1 MSQAFVDQVTLDCLL
16 NKSLFNTQVKNKK
29 AQSVNKEERKFYK
42 KRIYNLF
49 KEMLINKAEPADLL
63 PDVKYTYD
71 NFINASIN
79 YFKTI
84 DSNDLLQEQYKT
96 LDEAALE
103 NIDTIPELCDDKTI
117 MTSEEAD
124 KLMMR
129 SIKIT
134 TPSLDKYV
142 KRKSTKPEEKLIL
155 PKQKEV
161 NLMDSELKVKGL
173 SNNSSN
179 SNNNIINK
187 KKNITNKY
195 DEIINT
201 KKENK
206 ETIDKN
212 EKKSSKNEENQ
223 KK

>member
-16 NKSLFNTQVKNKK
+16 NKSLFNNQVKNKK
-29 AQSVNKEERKFYK
+29 AQSVNKEDKKFYK

-49 KEMLINKAEPADLL
+49 KEMLINKAEPEDLL

-84 DSNDLLQEQYKT
+84 DNNDLLQEEYKT

-103 NIDTIPELCDDKTI
+103 NINAIPELGDDI
-117 MTSEEAD
+117 AVEEAD

-129 SIKIT
+129 SIKIK

-161 NLMDSELKVKGL
+161 NLMDPELKVKGL
-173 SNNSSN
+173 QNNSNN
-179 SNNNIINK
+179 SNNNNIK

-195 DEIINT
+195 DELINT

-206 ETIDKN
+206 ETINKN
-212 EKKSSKNEENQ
+212 EIQNK
-223 KK
+223 

>member
-16 NKSLFNTQVKNKK
+16 NKEMFNTHVKNKK
-29 AQSVNKEERKFYK
+29 AQAINKEDRKFYK

-49 KEMLINKAEPADLL
+49 KEMLINKVEPEDLF
-63 PDVKYTYD
+63 PDVKYAYD

-84 DSNDLLQEQYKT
+84 DSTDLLQEEYKT
-96 LDEAALE
+96 LDEGALE
-103 NIDTIPELCDDKTI
+103 NINAIPELGDDI
-117 MTSEEAD
+117 AVEEAD

-129 SIKIT
+129 SIKIK

-142 KRKSTKPEEKLIL
+142 KRKTTKPQEKLIL

-161 NLMDSELKVKGL
+161 NLMDPELKVKGL
-173 SNNSSN
+173 NSNNSNN
-179 SNNNIINK
+179 SNNNNIK

-195 DEIINT
+195 DELINT

-212 EKKSSKNEENQ
+212 EIQNK
-223 KK
+223 

>member
-16 NKSLFNTQVKNKK
+16 NKSLFNNQVKNKK
-29 AQSVNKEERKFYK
+29 AQSVNKEDKKFYK

-49 KEMLINKAEPADLL
+49 KEILINKSEPEDLF
-63 PDVKYTYD
+63 PDVKYAYD

-84 DSNDLLQEQYKT
+84 DNNDLLQEEYKT
-96 LDEAALE
+96 LDEEALE
-103 NIDTIPELCDDKTI
+103 NINVIPDLGDDI
-117 MTSEEAD
+117 GAEEAD

-134 TPSLDKYV
+134 TPTLDKYV
-142 KRKSTKPEEKLIL
+142 KRKNTKPEEKLIL

-161 NLMDSELKVKGL
+161 NLMDPELKVKGIQ
-173 SNNSSN
+173 SNTNN
-179 SNNNIINK
+179 NNNNIK

-195 DEIINT
+195 DELINT

-212 EKKSSKNEENQ
+212 EIQNK
-223 KK
+223 

>member
-1 MSQAFVDQVTLDCLL
+1 MSQAFVNQVTLDCLL
-16 NKSLFNTQVKNKK
+16 NKSLFNNQVKNKK
-29 AQSVNKEERKFYK
+29 AQSVNKEDKKFYK

-49 KEMLINKAEPADLL
+49 KEMLINKAEPEDLF
-63 PDVKYTYD
+63 PDVKYAYD

-84 DSNDLLQEQYKT
+84 DNTDLLQEEYKT

-103 NIDTIPELCDDKTI
+103 NINAIPELGDDI
-117 MTSEEAD
+117 AVEEAD

-129 SIKIT
+129 SIKIKP
-134 TPSLDKYV
+134 PSLDKYV
-142 KRKSTKPEEKLIL
+142 KRKNTKPEEKLIL

-161 NLMDSELKVKGL
+161 NLMDPELKVKGIQ
-173 SNNSSN
+173 SNTN
-179 SNNNIINK
+179 NNNIK

-195 DEIINT
+195 DELINT

-212 EKKSSKNEENQ
+212 
-223 KK
+223 

>member
-16 NKSLFNTQVKNKK
+16 NKSLFNNQVKNKK

-49 KEMLINKAEPADLL
+49 KEMLINKSEPDDLL
-63 PDVKYTYD
+63 PDVKYAYD

-84 DSNDLLQEQYKT
+84 DNNDLLQEEYKT

-103 NIDTIPELCDDKTI
+103 NINAVPELGNNDDIVVEK
-117 MTSEEAD
+117 AD
-124 KLMMR
+124 KLLMR

-134 TPSLDKYV
+134 TQTLDKYV
-142 KRKSTKPEEKLIL
+142 KRKSTKPQEKLIL

-161 NLMDSELKVKGL
+161 NLMDPELKVKGL
-173 SNNSSN
+173 NSNNSSN
-179 SNNNIINK
+179 SNSNNNNVK

-195 DEIINT
+195 DELINT

-206 ETIDKN
+206 ETLDKN
-212 EKKSSKNEENQ
+212 EIKN
-223 KK
+223 K

>member
-1 MSQAFVDQVTLDCLL
+1 MSQAFVNQITLDCLL
-16 NKSLFNTQVKNKK
+16 NKEMFNTHVKNKK
-29 AQSVNKEERKFYK
+29 AQAVNKEDKKFYK

-49 KEMLINKAEPADLL
+49 KEMLINKSEPEDLF
-63 PDVKYTYD
+63 PDVKYAYD

-84 DSNDLLQEQYKT
+84 DSNDLLQEEYKN
-96 LDEAALE
+96 LDEQEAI
-103 NIDTIPELCDDKTI
+103 NINSIPELGDDKTI

-124 KLMMR
+124 KLLMR
-129 SIKIT
+129 SVKIT

-142 KRKSTKPEEKLIL
+142 KRKSTKPKEKLIL
-155 PKQKEV
+155 PKQKEI
-161 NLMDSELKVKGL
+161 NLMDPELKVKGL
-173 SNNSSN
+173 QNN
-179 SNNNIINK
+179 NNNIK

-195 DEIINT
+195 DELINT

-212 EKKSSKNEENQ
+212 ENEN
-223 KK
+223 K